1 MFIVEKEIKEQAKS
15 IERTYIATKNFVE
28 ERGLPSFL
36 FESDIVY
43 FIGCGSSF
51 YAAIFLSRYFTLKT
65 GIESK
70 ALPGGEVH
78 GAFEENIG
86 KRFLKRAG
94 VFISRSGD
102 STDTLLACRKFNENN
117 LKTYGITLNKDSSL
131 GEISDETFI
140 LPINEEGIVMTKSF
154 TSIIL
159 SFQML
164 VDINLN
170 EDISKYAKDLG
181 KIDEI
186 IAVFENE
193 ITKNNLVRFKHFVF
207 LGLGMYEGL
216 AREAALK
223 LEEMSLSFT
232 EAFSSYEY
240 RHGPK
245 SLADD
250 KTLVCI
256 FGEDEENNRT
266 LEKELRDF
274 SSTVINLGKLFKKTN
289 ITSKNVA
296 FLQIIFAQILGLK
309 IAKNK
314 SIDVDRPRN
323 LDKVVK
329 F

>member
-1 MFIVEKEIKEQAKS
+1 MFTVEKEIKEQTKS
-15 IERTYIATKNFVE
+15 IESTYIATKRFVE

-43 FIGCGSSF
+43 FIGCGTSF
-51 YAAIFLSRYFTLKT
+51 YVAIFLSKYFTLKT

-70 ALPGGEVH
+70 ALPGGEIH

-86 KRFLKRAG
+86 RHYLKRAG
-94 VFISRSGD
+94 VLISRSGD
-102 STDTLLACRKFNENN
+102 STDTVLACRKFKENN
-117 LKTYGITLNKDSSL
+117 LKTLGITLNKDSSL
-131 GEISDETFI
+131 SEVSDETLI

-170 EDISKYAKDLG
+170 EDISKYAKVFG

-186 IAVFENE
+186 IKVFENE
-193 ITKNNLVRFKHFVF
+193 ITKINLIRFKHFVF

-216 AREAALK
+216 AREASLK

-256 FGEDEENNRT
+256 FGEDEENNQT
-266 LEKELRDF
+266 LEKELRDLG
-274 SSTVINLGKLFKKTN
+274 STVINLGKLFKKTN
-289 ITSKNVA
+289 IPSKNVA
-296 FLQIIFAQILGLK
+296 FLQILFAQILGLR

-314 SIDVDRPRN
+314 GINVDRPRN